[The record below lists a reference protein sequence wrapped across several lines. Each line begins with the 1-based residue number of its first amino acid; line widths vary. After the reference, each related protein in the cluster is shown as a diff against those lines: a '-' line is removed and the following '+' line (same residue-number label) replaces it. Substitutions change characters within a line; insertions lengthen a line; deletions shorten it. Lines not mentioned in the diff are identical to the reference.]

1 MGAESGMNSSVRD
14 DRVALSDG
22 AKALWGKTN
31 RIDDSEWLPLYVHM
45 VDSAAM
51 ASKIWDTW
59 VPQGTKAVIVGDLGN
74 DEVLARKLMIFMAG
88 IHDIGKATPVF
99 QAKSI
104 TFGPEAGSFAW
115 KAERA
120 GLPMIAG
127 LRGTNHPTHP
137 IAGEIILEGYLLRVR
152 GWERKAARQYACV
165 VGGHHGTPPDKSK
178 IDEEKNRKTNVGLDS
193 EAWVSTQDELID
205 FVANIAGIEEKEW
218 EDLSERRFSV
228 QSAVLMTGLVIMAD
242 WIASNS
248 DEDMFPL
255 VRTEPWADEDED
267 FFFSESG
274 EEDDIQSWSGLRIR
288 ADRAWSCVQL
298 PHAWVP
304 EGIPSSC
311 QDLFATRFTLPEGA
325 KVRPVQEEAV
335 RIARDTRQPGLMVI
349 EAPMGEGKTEAALA
363 AAEILAQRTGRGGV
377 CVALPTM
384 ATTDA
389 MFTRVRRWLEALPS
403 CDFDNEKTVW
413 LAHGKAQLNNDF
425 RGIIAASH
433 RRFSSVDQD
442 DVKQE
447 SSQNRKKKQIDVPP
461 ETVVSDWLWGRKK
474 GALANFLVCTVDQV
488 LMSALQMK
496 HVVLRQLAMANK
508 VVIID
513 ECHAYDAYMQEYL
526 KMALEWLG
534 GYRTPVIL
542 LSATLPE
549 CQRNAMVEAY
559 LKGWCDTEPRKASK
573 VSILEQL
580 RARNASNTHHINH
593 TANSE
598 MSCEKGTA
606 EKLRLISNAY
616 PLLTYTDGHE
626 TKHADVKPSGRSMK
640 VQCRLV
646 DDDDTA
652 LLDLMDALLV
662 DGGCIGV
669 ICDTVGRAQHAA
681 ELLGNHCG
689 RDCVRL
695 THSRFMDIDR
705 MSNERELRDLLGPDA
720 TIGNGKRPGKLVV
733 VGTQVLEQSLDIDF
747 DALVTDIA
755 PVDLIMQRLGRV
767 HRHRRGDGECDR
779 PVSLQTA
786 TCYIRGV
793 EAWNNEGPKF
803 SRGADSVYDAAAL
816 MESLAVL
823 DLTAAGAS
831 CAQQLPQDIARTV
844 RSAYGNDPHG
854 FLPHMWLPQYDDA
867 CEKRDLKRVQKQQ
880 KAGTYLLQSVGSM
893 NQRRSLVNWFLPQV
907 DEVNEDEGQRA
918 VRDTQDTVEVLLLRK
933 CDDGIHLLPWVGDEH
948 ADVEKGSI
956 VPTTVIPDDTAD
968 VPKPDKYL
976 FSMRDLR
983 AADSLLPAEAARW
996 LVFLQ
1001 AYDTAG
1007 IKTPVEGNTHVN
1019 KGKVYAPKGM
1029 LGTGWL
1035 GGIGGL
1041 YAEGRNLFE
1050 TLMLNW
1056 VLYDTKF
1063 DSERYRLFGNNQ
1075 DIPVWEREDPPST
1088 DLNDQNRFVG
1098 PVQAMTWQS
1107 RRVRLVPSEDNARII
1122 GIMSCYGDVV
1132 APYNTDVFEKMTA
1145 WRSSVTQQKKLGLP
1159 APPHMPVVHDAGKA
1173 LWRGLEP
1180 ILCASDE
1187 GDSRPGLIRWLEEIR
1202 TEILESEK
1210 HVLDLVTIHAQG
1222 MTYGTQSSVF
1232 ETGIDDTL
1240 SLNSVMFRHDY
1251 SGIASVLDVVKCTDG
1266 AVLALSQFVRNL
1278 RAASGDKGKSTE
1290 TAEQVREW
1298 AYADLDGLFR
1308 DELAAFDETQDPI
1321 EYANAWKDEIHR
1333 RLLQMGW
1340 EYLDQ
1345 SSVPVFGEHESGV
1358 VGVMGASRAQ
1368 LLFQSK
1374 LNKELGF
1381 LEEKDASRPNK
1392 GGM

>member
-311 QDLFATRFTLPEGA
+311 QDLFATRFTFPEGA

-705 MSNERELRDLLGPDA
+705 MSNERELRDLLGKRTKGVVTLIADSI
-720 TIGNGKRPGKLVV
+720 TSKRPDLAESAEGLAQKVMAAAGFKVKASDRAGADKGSLATDYLIFIANNEIDKLADLAIAAFDEGEDVSKMKKEVSAIFHGPQAVDIALFGRMLADAPDLNTDASAQVAHAFSIDQITPEYDYFTAVDDCASEDNAGAAMIDTVGFNSSTLYRYATVNIDVLRDQLQDDSATVEGVVAFVEAFVKSMPSGKQNTFANHTLPEDVV
-733 VGTQVLEQSLDIDF
+733 VTLRESQPISAADAFEDPVRRKDGISVSRQGVERLGERLNDIRVNYGEEPVKAWYVATGGAVSSLNEWCEQVSLPDLEQSL
-747 DALVTDIA
+747 
-755 PVDLIMQRLGRV
+755 
-767 HRHRRGDGECDR
+767 
-779 PVSLQTA
+779 
-786 TCYIRGV
+786 
-793 EAWNNEGPKF
+793 K
-803 SRGADSVYDAAAL
+803 
-816 MESLAVL
+816 
-823 DLTAAGAS
+823 
-831 CAQQLPQDIARTV
+831 
-844 RSAYGNDPHG
+844 
-854 FLPHMWLPQYDDA
+854 
-867 CEKRDLKRVQKQQ
+867 
-880 KAGTYLLQSVGSM
+880 
-893 NQRRSLVNWFLPQV
+893 
-907 DEVNEDEGQRA
+907 
-918 VRDTQDTVEVLLLRK
+918 
-933 CDDGIHLLPWVGDEH
+933 
-948 ADVEKGSI
+948 
-956 VPTTVIPDDTAD
+956 
-968 VPKPDKYL
+968 
-976 FSMRDLR
+976 
-983 AADSLLPAEAARW
+983 
-996 LVFLQ
+996 
-1001 AYDTAG
+1001 
-1007 IKTPVEGNTHVN
+1007 
-1019 KGKVYAPKGM
+1019 
-1029 LGTGWL
+1029 
-1035 GGIGGL
+1035 
-1041 YAEGRNLFE
+1041 E
-1050 TLMLNW
+1050 TL
-1056 VLYDTKF
+1056 
-1063 DSERYRLFGNNQ
+1063 
-1075 DIPVWEREDPPST
+1075 
-1088 DLNDQNRFVG
+1088 
-1098 PVQAMTWQS
+1098 
-1107 RRVRLVPSEDNARII
+1107 NA
-1122 GIMSCYGDVV
+1122 
-1132 APYNTDVFEKMTA
+1132 A
-1145 WRSSVTQQKKLGLP
+1145 
-1159 APPHMPVVHDAGKA
+1159 
-1173 LWRGLEP
+1173 
-1180 ILCASDE
+1180 
-1187 GDSRPGLIRWLEEIR
+1187 
-1202 TEILESEK
+1202 
-1210 HVLDLVTIHAQG
+1210 
-1222 MTYGTQSSVF
+1222 
-1232 ETGIDDTL
+1232 
-1240 SLNSVMFRHDY
+1240 Y
-1251 SGIASVLDVVKCTDG
+1251 SA
-1266 AVLALSQFVRNL
+1266 
-1278 RAASGDKGKSTE
+1278 
-1290 TAEQVREW
+1290 
-1298 AYADLDGLFR
+1298 
-1308 DELAAFDETQDPI
+1308 
-1321 EYANAWKDEIHR
+1321 
-1333 RLLQMGW
+1333 
-1340 EYLDQ
+1340 
-1345 SSVPVFGEHESGV
+1345 
-1358 VGVMGASRAQ
+1358 
-1368 LLFQSK
+1368 
-1374 LNKELGF
+1374 
-1381 LEEKDASRPNK
+1381 
-1392 GGM
+1392 

>member
-786 TCYIRGV
+786 TCYI
-793 EAWNNEGPKF
+793 
-803 SRGADSVYDAAAL
+803 
-816 MESLAVL
+816 
-823 DLTAAGAS
+823 
-831 CAQQLPQDIARTV
+831 
-844 RSAYGNDPHG
+844 
-854 FLPHMWLPQYDDA
+854 
-867 CEKRDLKRVQKQQ
+867 
-880 KAGTYLLQSVGSM
+880 
-893 NQRRSLVNWFLPQV
+893 
-907 DEVNEDEGQRA
+907 
-918 VRDTQDTVEVLLLRK
+918 
-933 CDDGIHLLPWVGDEH
+933 
-948 ADVEKGSI
+948 
-956 VPTTVIPDDTAD
+956 
-968 VPKPDKYL
+968 
-976 FSMRDLR
+976 
-983 AADSLLPAEAARW
+983 
-996 LVFLQ
+996 
-1001 AYDTAG
+1001 
-1007 IKTPVEGNTHVN
+1007 
-1019 KGKVYAPKGM
+1019 
-1029 LGTGWL
+1029 
-1035 GGIGGL
+1035 
-1041 YAEGRNLFE
+1041 
-1050 TLMLNW
+1050 
-1056 VLYDTKF
+1056 
-1063 DSERYRLFGNNQ
+1063 Q

-1381 LEEKDASRPNK
+1381 LEEKDVSRPNK

>member
-893 NQRRSLVNWFLPQV
+893 N
-907 DEVNEDEGQRA
+907 
-918 VRDTQDTVEVLLLRK
+918 
-933 CDDGIHLLPWVGDEH
+933 
-948 ADVEKGSI
+948 
-956 VPTTVIPDDTAD
+956 
-968 VPKPDKYL
+968 
-976 FSMRDLR
+976 
-983 AADSLLPAEAARW
+983 
-996 LVFLQ
+996 
-1001 AYDTAG
+1001 
-1007 IKTPVEGNTHVN
+1007 
-1019 KGKVYAPKGM
+1019 
-1029 LGTGWL
+1029 
-1035 GGIGGL
+1035 
-1041 YAEGRNLFE
+1041 
-1050 TLMLNW
+1050 
-1056 VLYDTKF
+1056 
-1063 DSERYRLFGNNQ
+1063 
-1075 DIPVWEREDPPST
+1075 
-1088 DLNDQNRFVG
+1088 
-1098 PVQAMTWQS
+1098 
-1107 RRVRLVPSEDNARII
+1107 
-1122 GIMSCYGDVV
+1122 V

>member
-823 DLTAAGAS
+823 AIAAFDEGEDVSKMKKEVSAIFHG
-831 CAQQLPQDIARTV
+831 PQAVDIA
-844 RSAYGNDPHG
+844 
-854 FLPHMWLPQYDDA
+854 
-867 CEKRDLKRVQKQQ
+867 
-880 KAGTYLLQSVGSM
+880 
-893 NQRRSLVNWFLPQV
+893 
-907 DEVNEDEGQRA
+907 
-918 VRDTQDTVEVLLLRK
+918 
-933 CDDGIHLLPWVGDEH
+933 
-948 ADVEKGSI
+948 
-956 VPTTVIPDDTAD
+956 
-968 VPKPDKYL
+968 
-976 FSMRDLR
+976 
-983 AADSLLPAEAARW
+983 
-996 LVFLQ
+996 
-1001 AYDTAG
+1001 
-1007 IKTPVEGNTHVN
+1007 
-1019 KGKVYAPKGM
+1019 
-1029 LGTGWL
+1029 
-1035 GGIGGL
+1035 
-1041 YAEGRNLFE
+1041 
-1050 TLMLNW
+1050 
-1056 VLYDTKF
+1056 
-1063 DSERYRLFGNNQ
+1063 LFGRMLA
-1075 DIPVWEREDPPST
+1075 DAP
-1088 DLNDQNRFVG
+1088 DLNTDASAQVAHAFSIDQITPEYDYFTAVDDC
-1098 PVQAMTWQS
+1098 A
-1107 RRVRLVPSEDNARII
+1107 SEDNAGAAMIDTVGFNSSTLYRYATVNIDVLRDQLQDDSATVE
-1122 GIMSCYGDVV
+1122 GVVAFVEAFVKSMPSGKQNTFANHTLPEDVV
-1132 APYNTDVFEKMTA
+1132 VTLRESQPISAADAFEDPVRRKDGISVSRQGVERLGERLNDIRVNYGEEPVKA
-1145 WRSSVTQQKKLGLP
+1145 WYV
-1159 APPHMPVVHDAGKA
+1159 A
-1173 LWRGLEP
+1173 
-1180 ILCASDE
+1180 
-1187 GDSRPGLIRWLEEIR
+1187 
-1202 TEILESEK
+1202 
-1210 HVLDLVTIHAQG
+1210 
-1222 MTYGTQSSVF
+1222 
-1232 ETGIDDTL
+1232 TGGAVS
-1240 SLNSVMFRHDY
+1240 SLNEW
-1251 SGIASVLDVVKCTDG
+1251 C
-1266 AVLALSQFVRNL
+1266 
-1278 RAASGDKGKSTE
+1278 
-1290 TAEQVREW
+1290 EQVSLPDLEQSLKETLNA
-1298 AYADLDGLFR
+1298 AYSA
-1308 DELAAFDETQDPI
+1308 
-1321 EYANAWKDEIHR
+1321 
-1333 RLLQMGW
+1333 
-1340 EYLDQ
+1340 
-1345 SSVPVFGEHESGV
+1345 
-1358 VGVMGASRAQ
+1358 
-1368 LLFQSK
+1368 
-1374 LNKELGF
+1374 
-1381 LEEKDASRPNK
+1381 
-1392 GGM
+1392 

>member
-573 VSILEQL
+573 VSIYSSGQFNEDALDYYFDEWADRFFLLGERPFFQVPGL
-580 RARNASNTHHINH
+580 QYVGSKPYSPV
-593 TANSE
+593 SE
-598 MSCEKGTA
+598 M
-606 EKLRLISNAY
+606 I
-616 PLLTYTDGHE
+616 
-626 TKHADVKPSGRSMK
+626 
-640 VQCRLV
+640 
-646 DDDDTA
+646 
-652 LLDLMDALLV
+652 
-662 DGGCIGV
+662 
-669 ICDTVGRAQHAA
+669 
-681 ELLGNHCG
+681 
-689 RDCVRL
+689 
-695 THSRFMDIDR
+695 
-705 MSNERELRDLLGPDA
+705 
-720 TIGNGKRPGKLVV
+720 
-733 VGTQVLEQSLDIDF
+733 
-747 DALVTDIA
+747 
-755 PVDLIMQRLGRV
+755 
-767 HRHRRGDGECDR
+767 
-779 PVSLQTA
+779 
-786 TCYIRGV
+786 
-793 EAWNNEGPKF
+793 
-803 SRGADSVYDAAAL
+803 
-816 MESLAVL
+816 
-823 DLTAAGAS
+823 
-831 CAQQLPQDIARTV
+831 
-844 RSAYGNDPHG
+844 
-854 FLPHMWLPQYDDA
+854 
-867 CEKRDLKRVQKQQ
+867 
-880 KAGTYLLQSVGSM
+880 
-893 NQRRSLVNWFLPQV
+893 
-907 DEVNEDEGQRA
+907 
-918 VRDTQDTVEVLLLRK
+918 
-933 CDDGIHLLPWVGDEH
+933 
-948 ADVEKGSI
+948 
-956 VPTTVIPDDTAD
+956 AD

-1381 LEEKDASRPNK
+1381 LEEKDVSRPNK

>member
-705 MSNERELRDLLGPDA
+705 MSNERELRDLLDIHCIQQVPPSNINRDDTGSPKTAYVGGALRSRVSSQAWKRAMRGVFGDMLDSSKL
-720 TIGNGKRPGKLVV
+720 GKRTKGVVTLIADSITSKRPDLAESAEGLAQKVMAAAGFKVKASDRAGADKGSLATDYLIFIANNEIDKLADLAIAAFDEGEDVSKMKKEVSAIFHGPQAVDIALFGRMLADAPDLNTDASAQVAHAFSIDQITPEYDYFTAVDDCASEDNAGAAMIDTVGFNSSTLYRYATVNIDVLRDQLQDDSATVEGVVAFVEAFVKSMPSGKQNTFANHTLPEDVV
-733 VGTQVLEQSLDIDF
+733 VTLRESQPISAADAFEDPVRRKDGISVSRQGVERLGERLNDIRVNYGEEPVKAWYVATGGAVSSLNEWCEQVSLPDLEQSL
-747 DALVTDIA
+747 
-755 PVDLIMQRLGRV
+755 
-767 HRHRRGDGECDR
+767 
-779 PVSLQTA
+779 
-786 TCYIRGV
+786 
-793 EAWNNEGPKF
+793 K
-803 SRGADSVYDAAAL
+803 
-816 MESLAVL
+816 
-823 DLTAAGAS
+823 
-831 CAQQLPQDIARTV
+831 
-844 RSAYGNDPHG
+844 
-854 FLPHMWLPQYDDA
+854 
-867 CEKRDLKRVQKQQ
+867 
-880 KAGTYLLQSVGSM
+880 
-893 NQRRSLVNWFLPQV
+893 
-907 DEVNEDEGQRA
+907 
-918 VRDTQDTVEVLLLRK
+918 
-933 CDDGIHLLPWVGDEH
+933 
-948 ADVEKGSI
+948 
-956 VPTTVIPDDTAD
+956 
-968 VPKPDKYL
+968 
-976 FSMRDLR
+976 
-983 AADSLLPAEAARW
+983 
-996 LVFLQ
+996 
-1001 AYDTAG
+1001 
-1007 IKTPVEGNTHVN
+1007 
-1019 KGKVYAPKGM
+1019 
-1029 LGTGWL
+1029 
-1035 GGIGGL
+1035 
-1041 YAEGRNLFE
+1041 E
-1050 TLMLNW
+1050 TL
-1056 VLYDTKF
+1056 
-1063 DSERYRLFGNNQ
+1063 
-1075 DIPVWEREDPPST
+1075 
-1088 DLNDQNRFVG
+1088 
-1098 PVQAMTWQS
+1098 
-1107 RRVRLVPSEDNARII
+1107 NA
-1122 GIMSCYGDVV
+1122 
-1132 APYNTDVFEKMTA
+1132 A
-1145 WRSSVTQQKKLGLP
+1145 
-1159 APPHMPVVHDAGKA
+1159 
-1173 LWRGLEP
+1173 
-1180 ILCASDE
+1180 
-1187 GDSRPGLIRWLEEIR
+1187 
-1202 TEILESEK
+1202 
-1210 HVLDLVTIHAQG
+1210 
-1222 MTYGTQSSVF
+1222 
-1232 ETGIDDTL
+1232 
-1240 SLNSVMFRHDY
+1240 Y
-1251 SGIASVLDVVKCTDG
+1251 SA
-1266 AVLALSQFVRNL
+1266 
-1278 RAASGDKGKSTE
+1278 
-1290 TAEQVREW
+1290 
-1298 AYADLDGLFR
+1298 
-1308 DELAAFDETQDPI
+1308 
-1321 EYANAWKDEIHR
+1321 
-1333 RLLQMGW
+1333 
-1340 EYLDQ
+1340 
-1345 SSVPVFGEHESGV
+1345 
-1358 VGVMGASRAQ
+1358 
-1368 LLFQSK
+1368 
-1374 LNKELGF
+1374 
-1381 LEEKDASRPNK
+1381 
-1392 GGM
+1392 

>member
-720 TIGNGKRPGKLVV
+720 TMMCCAISCRTIPLRWKAWLLLSRLSSNPCRPASR
-733 VGTQVLEQSLDIDF
+733 T
-747 DALVTDIA
+747 
-755 PVDLIMQRLGRV
+755 R
-767 HRHRRGDGECDR
+767 
-779 PVSLQTA
+779 LQTIP
-786 TCYIRGV
+786 C
-793 EAWNNEGPKF
+793 
-803 SRGADSVYDAAAL
+803 
-816 MESLAVL
+816 
-823 DLTAAGAS
+823 
-831 CAQQLPQDIARTV
+831 
-844 RSAYGNDPHG
+844 
-854 FLPHMWLPQYDDA
+854 
-867 CEKRDLKRVQKQQ
+867 
-880 KAGTYLLQSVGSM
+880 
-893 NQRRSLVNWFLPQV
+893 
-907 DEVNEDEGQRA
+907 
-918 VRDTQDTVEVLLLRK
+918 LR
-933 CDDGIHLLPWVGDEH
+933 
-948 ADVEKGSI
+948 
-956 VPTTVIPDDTAD
+956 
-968 VPKPDKYL
+968 
-976 FSMRDLR
+976 
-983 AADSLLPAEAARW
+983 
-996 LVFLQ
+996 
-1001 AYDTAG
+1001 
-1007 IKTPVEGNTHVN
+1007 
-1019 KGKVYAPKGM
+1019 
-1029 LGTGWL
+1029 
-1035 GGIGGL
+1035 
-1041 YAEGRNLFE
+1041 
-1050 TLMLNW
+1050 
-1056 VLYDTKF
+1056 
-1063 DSERYRLFGNNQ
+1063 
-1075 DIPVWEREDPPST
+1075 
-1088 DLNDQNRFVG
+1088 
-1098 PVQAMTWQS
+1098 
-1107 RRVRLVPSEDNARII
+1107 
-1122 GIMSCYGDVV
+1122 MS
-1132 APYNTDVFEKMTA
+1132 
-1145 WRSSVTQQKKLGLP
+1145 W
-1159 APPHMPVVHDAGKA
+1159 
-1173 LWRGLEP
+1173 
-1180 ILCASDE
+1180 
-1187 GDSRPGLIRWLEEIR
+1187 
-1202 TEILESEK
+1202 
-1210 HVLDLVTIHAQG
+1210 
-1222 MTYGTQSSVF
+1222 
-1232 ETGIDDTL
+1232 
-1240 SLNSVMFRHDY
+1240 
-1251 SGIASVLDVVKCTDG
+1251 
-1266 AVLALSQFVRNL
+1266 
-1278 RAASGDKGKSTE
+1278 
-1290 TAEQVREW
+1290 
-1298 AYADLDGLFR
+1298 
-1308 DELAAFDETQDPI
+1308 
-1321 EYANAWKDEIHR
+1321 
-1333 RLLQMGW
+1333 
-1340 EYLDQ
+1340 
-1345 SSVPVFGEHESGV
+1345 
-1358 VGVMGASRAQ
+1358 
-1368 LLFQSK
+1368 
-1374 LNKELGF
+1374 
-1381 LEEKDASRPNK
+1381 
-1392 GGM
+1392 

>member
-793 EAWNNEGPKF
+793 EAWNN
-803 SRGADSVYDAAAL
+803 
-816 MESLAVL
+816 
-823 DLTAAGAS
+823 
-831 CAQQLPQDIARTV
+831 
-844 RSAYGNDPHG
+844 
-854 FLPHMWLPQYDDA
+854 
-867 CEKRDLKRVQKQQ
+867 
-880 KAGTYLLQSVGSM
+880 
-893 NQRRSLVNWFLPQV
+893 
-907 DEVNEDEGQRA
+907 
-918 VRDTQDTVEVLLLRK
+918 
-933 CDDGIHLLPWVGDEH
+933 
-948 ADVEKGSI
+948 
-956 VPTTVIPDDTAD
+956 
-968 VPKPDKYL
+968 
-976 FSMRDLR
+976 
-983 AADSLLPAEAARW
+983 
-996 LVFLQ
+996 
-1001 AYDTAG
+1001 
-1007 IKTPVEGNTHVN
+1007 
-1019 KGKVYAPKGM
+1019 
-1029 LGTGWL
+1029 
-1035 GGIGGL
+1035 
-1041 YAEGRNLFE
+1041 
-1050 TLMLNW
+1050 
-1056 VLYDTKF
+1056 
-1063 DSERYRLFGNNQ
+1063 
-1075 DIPVWEREDPPST
+1075 
-1088 DLNDQNRFVG
+1088 
-1098 PVQAMTWQS
+1098 
-1107 RRVRLVPSEDNARII
+1107 
-1122 GIMSCYGDVV
+1122 
-1132 APYNTDVFEKMTA
+1132 DVFEKMTA

-1381 LEEKDASRPNK
+1381 LEEKDVSRPNK

>member
-867 CEKRDLKRVQKQQ
+867 CEKRDLGKRTKGVVTLIADSITSKRPDLAESAEGLAQKVMAAAGFKV
-880 KAGTYLLQSVGSM
+880 KASDRAGADKGSLATDYLIFIA
-893 NQRRSLVNWFLPQV
+893 N
-907 DEVNEDEGQRA
+907 NEIDKLADLAIAAFDEGEDVSKMKKEVSAIFHGPQA
-918 VRDTQDTVEVLLLRK
+918 VD
-933 CDDGIHLLPWVGDEH
+933 I
-948 ADVEKGSI
+948 A
-956 VPTTVIPDDTAD
+956 
-968 VPKPDKYL
+968 
-976 FSMRDLR
+976 
-983 AADSLLPAEAARW
+983 
-996 LVFLQ
+996 
-1001 AYDTAG
+1001 
-1007 IKTPVEGNTHVN
+1007 
-1019 KGKVYAPKGM
+1019 
-1029 LGTGWL
+1029 
-1035 GGIGGL
+1035 
-1041 YAEGRNLFE
+1041 
-1050 TLMLNW
+1050 
-1056 VLYDTKF
+1056 
-1063 DSERYRLFGNNQ
+1063 LFGRMLA
-1075 DIPVWEREDPPST
+1075 DAP
-1088 DLNDQNRFVG
+1088 DLNTDASAQVAHAFSIDQITPEYDYFTAVDDC
-1098 PVQAMTWQS
+1098 A
-1107 RRVRLVPSEDNARII
+1107 SEDNAGAAMIDTVGFNSSTLYRYATVNIDVLRDQLQDDSATVE
-1122 GIMSCYGDVV
+1122 GVVAFVEAFVKSMPSGKQNTFANHTLPEDVV
-1132 APYNTDVFEKMTA
+1132 VTLRESQPISAADAFEDPVRRKDGISVSRQGVERLGERLNDIRVNYGEEPVKA
-1145 WRSSVTQQKKLGLP
+1145 WYV
-1159 APPHMPVVHDAGKA
+1159 A
-1173 LWRGLEP
+1173 
-1180 ILCASDE
+1180 
-1187 GDSRPGLIRWLEEIR
+1187 
-1202 TEILESEK
+1202 
-1210 HVLDLVTIHAQG
+1210 
-1222 MTYGTQSSVF
+1222 
-1232 ETGIDDTL
+1232 TGGAVS
-1240 SLNSVMFRHDY
+1240 SLNEW
-1251 SGIASVLDVVKCTDG
+1251 C
-1266 AVLALSQFVRNL
+1266 
-1278 RAASGDKGKSTE
+1278 
-1290 TAEQVREW
+1290 EQVSLPDLEQSLKETLNA
-1298 AYADLDGLFR
+1298 AYSA
-1308 DELAAFDETQDPI
+1308 
-1321 EYANAWKDEIHR
+1321 
-1333 RLLQMGW
+1333 
-1340 EYLDQ
+1340 
-1345 SSVPVFGEHESGV
+1345 
-1358 VGVMGASRAQ
+1358 
-1368 LLFQSK
+1368 
-1374 LNKELGF
+1374 
-1381 LEEKDASRPNK
+1381 
-1392 GGM
+1392 

>member
-793 EAWNNEGPKF
+793 EAWNNSKLGKRTKGVVTLIADSITSKRPDLAESAEGLAQKVMAAAGF
-803 SRGADSVYDAAAL
+803 KVKASDRAGADKG
-816 MESLAVL
+816 SLATDYL
-823 DLTAAGAS
+823 IFIANNEIDKLADLAIAAFDEGEDVSKMKKEVSAIFHG
-831 CAQQLPQDIARTV
+831 PQAVDIA
-844 RSAYGNDPHG
+844 
-854 FLPHMWLPQYDDA
+854 
-867 CEKRDLKRVQKQQ
+867 
-880 KAGTYLLQSVGSM
+880 
-893 NQRRSLVNWFLPQV
+893 
-907 DEVNEDEGQRA
+907 
-918 VRDTQDTVEVLLLRK
+918 
-933 CDDGIHLLPWVGDEH
+933 
-948 ADVEKGSI
+948 
-956 VPTTVIPDDTAD
+956 
-968 VPKPDKYL
+968 
-976 FSMRDLR
+976 
-983 AADSLLPAEAARW
+983 
-996 LVFLQ
+996 
-1001 AYDTAG
+1001 
-1007 IKTPVEGNTHVN
+1007 
-1019 KGKVYAPKGM
+1019 
-1029 LGTGWL
+1029 
-1035 GGIGGL
+1035 
-1041 YAEGRNLFE
+1041 
-1050 TLMLNW
+1050 
-1056 VLYDTKF
+1056 
-1063 DSERYRLFGNNQ
+1063 LFGRMLA
-1075 DIPVWEREDPPST
+1075 DAP
-1088 DLNDQNRFVG
+1088 DLNTDASAQVAHAFSIDQITPEYDYFTAVDDC
-1098 PVQAMTWQS
+1098 A
-1107 RRVRLVPSEDNARII
+1107 SEDNAGAAMIDTVGFNSSTLYRYATVNIDVLRDQLQDDSATVE
-1122 GIMSCYGDVV
+1122 GVVAFVEAFVKSMPSGKQNTFANHTLPEDVV
-1132 APYNTDVFEKMTA
+1132 VTLRESQPISAADAFEDPVRRKDGISVSRQGVERLGERLNDIRVNYGEEPVKA
-1145 WRSSVTQQKKLGLP
+1145 WYV
-1159 APPHMPVVHDAGKA
+1159 A
-1173 LWRGLEP
+1173 
-1180 ILCASDE
+1180 
-1187 GDSRPGLIRWLEEIR
+1187 
-1202 TEILESEK
+1202 
-1210 HVLDLVTIHAQG
+1210 
-1222 MTYGTQSSVF
+1222 
-1232 ETGIDDTL
+1232 TGGAVS
-1240 SLNSVMFRHDY
+1240 SLNEW
-1251 SGIASVLDVVKCTDG
+1251 C
-1266 AVLALSQFVRNL
+1266 
-1278 RAASGDKGKSTE
+1278 
-1290 TAEQVREW
+1290 EQVSLPDLEQSLKETLNA
-1298 AYADLDGLFR
+1298 AYSA
-1308 DELAAFDETQDPI
+1308 
-1321 EYANAWKDEIHR
+1321 
-1333 RLLQMGW
+1333 
-1340 EYLDQ
+1340 
-1345 SSVPVFGEHESGV
+1345 
-1358 VGVMGASRAQ
+1358 
-1368 LLFQSK
+1368 
-1374 LNKELGF
+1374 
-1381 LEEKDASRPNK
+1381 
-1392 GGM
+1392 

>member
-695 THSRFMDIDR
+695 THSRFMDIHCIQQVPPSNINRDDTGSPKTAYVGGALRSRVSSQAWKRAMRGVFGDMLDSSKLGKRTKGVVTLIADSITSKRPDLAESAEGLAQKVMAAAGFKVKASDR
-705 MSNERELRDLLGPDA
+705 AGADKGSLATDYLIFIANNEIDKLADLAIAAFDEGEDVSKMKKEVSAIFHGPQAVDIALFGRMLADAPDLNTDASAQVAHAFSIDQITPEYDYFTAVDDCASEDNAGAAMIDTVGFNSSTLYRYATVNIDVLRDQLQDDSA
-720 TIGNGKRPGKLVV
+720 TVEGVVAFVEAFVKSMPSGKQNTFANHTLPEDVV
-733 VGTQVLEQSLDIDF
+733 VTLRESQPISAADAFEDPVRRKDGISVSRQGVERLGERLNDIRVNYGEEPVKAWYVATGGAVSSLNEWCEQVSLPDLEQSL
-747 DALVTDIA
+747 
-755 PVDLIMQRLGRV
+755 
-767 HRHRRGDGECDR
+767 
-779 PVSLQTA
+779 
-786 TCYIRGV
+786 
-793 EAWNNEGPKF
+793 K
-803 SRGADSVYDAAAL
+803 
-816 MESLAVL
+816 
-823 DLTAAGAS
+823 
-831 CAQQLPQDIARTV
+831 
-844 RSAYGNDPHG
+844 
-854 FLPHMWLPQYDDA
+854 
-867 CEKRDLKRVQKQQ
+867 
-880 KAGTYLLQSVGSM
+880 
-893 NQRRSLVNWFLPQV
+893 
-907 DEVNEDEGQRA
+907 
-918 VRDTQDTVEVLLLRK
+918 
-933 CDDGIHLLPWVGDEH
+933 
-948 ADVEKGSI
+948 
-956 VPTTVIPDDTAD
+956 
-968 VPKPDKYL
+968 
-976 FSMRDLR
+976 
-983 AADSLLPAEAARW
+983 
-996 LVFLQ
+996 
-1001 AYDTAG
+1001 
-1007 IKTPVEGNTHVN
+1007 
-1019 KGKVYAPKGM
+1019 
-1029 LGTGWL
+1029 
-1035 GGIGGL
+1035 
-1041 YAEGRNLFE
+1041 E
-1050 TLMLNW
+1050 TL
-1056 VLYDTKF
+1056 
-1063 DSERYRLFGNNQ
+1063 
-1075 DIPVWEREDPPST
+1075 
-1088 DLNDQNRFVG
+1088 
-1098 PVQAMTWQS
+1098 
-1107 RRVRLVPSEDNARII
+1107 NA
-1122 GIMSCYGDVV
+1122 
-1132 APYNTDVFEKMTA
+1132 A
-1145 WRSSVTQQKKLGLP
+1145 
-1159 APPHMPVVHDAGKA
+1159 
-1173 LWRGLEP
+1173 
-1180 ILCASDE
+1180 
-1187 GDSRPGLIRWLEEIR
+1187 
-1202 TEILESEK
+1202 
-1210 HVLDLVTIHAQG
+1210 
-1222 MTYGTQSSVF
+1222 
-1232 ETGIDDTL
+1232 
-1240 SLNSVMFRHDY
+1240 Y
-1251 SGIASVLDVVKCTDG
+1251 SA
-1266 AVLALSQFVRNL
+1266 
-1278 RAASGDKGKSTE
+1278 
-1290 TAEQVREW
+1290 
-1298 AYADLDGLFR
+1298 
-1308 DELAAFDETQDPI
+1308 
-1321 EYANAWKDEIHR
+1321 
-1333 RLLQMGW
+1333 
-1340 EYLDQ
+1340 
-1345 SSVPVFGEHESGV
+1345 
-1358 VGVMGASRAQ
+1358 
-1368 LLFQSK
+1368 
-1374 LNKELGF
+1374 
-1381 LEEKDASRPNK
+1381 
-1392 GGM
+1392 

>member
-893 NQRRSLVNWFLPQV
+893 NQRRSLVNHLEGTTMFISRIPLNKVRYGARQLIGSPYKLHAAVEAAFPPDAVRRTDDGRILWRLDSLGQDGGVWLYVVSPQKPDFTHIVEQAGWPMHAEWETKNYDALLDRVTKGQQWHFKLRANPARKAGV
-907 DEVNEDEGQRA
+907 DKGRRHRSDGIVGKVQGHVTASQQLQWLVDRSVVHGFRILEDEYGQPNVVVKERHKEQFKRGGATVTLVTA
-918 VRDTQDTVEVLLLRK
+918 V
-933 CDDGIHLLPWVGDEH
+933 
-948 ADVEKGSI
+948 
-956 VPTTVIPDDTAD
+956 
-968 VPKPDKYL
+968 
-976 FSMRDLR
+976 F
-983 AADSLLPAEAARW
+983 
-996 LVFLQ
+996 
-1001 AYDTAG
+1001 
-1007 IKTPVEGNTHVN
+1007 
-1019 KGKVYAPKGM
+1019 
-1029 LGTGWL
+1029 
-1035 GGIGGL
+1035 
-1041 YAEGRNLFE
+1041 EGRLE
-1050 TLMLNW
+1050 
-1056 VLYDTKF
+1056 VIDTK
-1063 DSERYRLFGNNQ
+1063 
-1075 DIPVWEREDPPST
+1075 
-1088 DLNDQNRFVG
+1088 
-1098 PVQAMTWQS
+1098 
-1107 RRVRLVPSEDNARII
+1107 
-1122 GIMSCYGDVV
+1122 
-1132 APYNTDVFEKMTA
+1132 
-1145 WRSSVTQQKKLGLP
+1145 
-1159 APPHMPVVHDAGKA
+1159 
-1173 LWRGLEP
+1173 
-1180 ILCASDE
+1180 
-1187 GDSRPGLIRWLEEIR
+1187 
-1202 TEILESEK
+1202 
-1210 HVLDLVTIHAQG
+1210 
-1222 MTYGTQSSVF
+1222 
-1232 ETGIDDTL
+1232 
-1240 SLNSVMFRHDY
+1240 
-1251 SGIASVLDVVKCTDG
+1251 
-1266 AVLALSQFVRNL
+1266 
-1278 RAASGDKGKSTE
+1278 
-1290 TAEQVREW
+1290 
-1298 AYADLDGLFR
+1298 LFR
-1308 DELAAFDETQDPI
+1308 DALCEGIGRAKGFGCGLLTIAPETRS
-1321 EYANAWKDEIHR
+1321 NAE
-1333 RLLQMGW
+1333 
-1340 EYLDQ
+1340 
-1345 SSVPVFGEHESGV
+1345 
-1358 VGVMGASRAQ
+1358 
-1368 LLFQSK
+1368 
-1374 LNKELGF
+1374 
-1381 LEEKDASRPNK
+1381 
-1392 GGM
+1392 

>member
-867 CEKRDLKRVQKQQ
+867 CEKRDMLDSSKLGKRTKGVVTLIADSITSKRPDLAESAEGLAQKVMAAAGFKV
-880 KAGTYLLQSVGSM
+880 KASDRAGADKGSLATDYLIFIA
-893 NQRRSLVNWFLPQV
+893 N
-907 DEVNEDEGQRA
+907 NEIDKLADLAIAAFDEGEDVSKMKKEVSAIFHGPQA
-918 VRDTQDTVEVLLLRK
+918 VD
-933 CDDGIHLLPWVGDEH
+933 I
-948 ADVEKGSI
+948 A
-956 VPTTVIPDDTAD
+956 
-968 VPKPDKYL
+968 
-976 FSMRDLR
+976 
-983 AADSLLPAEAARW
+983 
-996 LVFLQ
+996 
-1001 AYDTAG
+1001 
-1007 IKTPVEGNTHVN
+1007 
-1019 KGKVYAPKGM
+1019 
-1029 LGTGWL
+1029 
-1035 GGIGGL
+1035 
-1041 YAEGRNLFE
+1041 
-1050 TLMLNW
+1050 
-1056 VLYDTKF
+1056 
-1063 DSERYRLFGNNQ
+1063 LFGRMLA
-1075 DIPVWEREDPPST
+1075 DAP
-1088 DLNDQNRFVG
+1088 DLNTDASAQVAHAFSIDQITPEYDYFTAVDDC
-1098 PVQAMTWQS
+1098 A
-1107 RRVRLVPSEDNARII
+1107 SEDNAGAAMIDTVGFNSSTLYRYATVNIDVLRDQLQDDSATVE
-1122 GIMSCYGDVV
+1122 GVVAFVEAFVKSMPSGKQNTFANHTLPEDVV
-1132 APYNTDVFEKMTA
+1132 VTLRESQPISAADAFEDPVRRKDGISVSRQGVERLGERLNDIRVNYGEEPVKA
-1145 WRSSVTQQKKLGLP
+1145 WYV
-1159 APPHMPVVHDAGKA
+1159 A
-1173 LWRGLEP
+1173 
-1180 ILCASDE
+1180 
-1187 GDSRPGLIRWLEEIR
+1187 
-1202 TEILESEK
+1202 
-1210 HVLDLVTIHAQG
+1210 
-1222 MTYGTQSSVF
+1222 
-1232 ETGIDDTL
+1232 TGGAVS
-1240 SLNSVMFRHDY
+1240 SLNEW
-1251 SGIASVLDVVKCTDG
+1251 C
-1266 AVLALSQFVRNL
+1266 
-1278 RAASGDKGKSTE
+1278 
-1290 TAEQVREW
+1290 EQVSLPDLEQSLKETLNA
-1298 AYADLDGLFR
+1298 AYSA
-1308 DELAAFDETQDPI
+1308 
-1321 EYANAWKDEIHR
+1321 
-1333 RLLQMGW
+1333 
-1340 EYLDQ
+1340 
-1345 SSVPVFGEHESGV
+1345 
-1358 VGVMGASRAQ
+1358 
-1368 LLFQSK
+1368 
-1374 LNKELGF
+1374 
-1381 LEEKDASRPNK
+1381 
-1392 GGM
+1392 

>member
-733 VGTQVLEQSLDIDF
+733 VGTQVLEQSLDIDLGKRTKGVVTLIADSITSKRPDLAESAEGLAQKVMAAAGFKVKASDRAGADKGSLATDYLIFIANNEIDKLADLAIAAF
-747 DALVTDIA
+747 DEGEDVSKMKKEVSAIFHGPQAVDIA
-755 PVDLIMQRLGRV
+755 
-767 HRHRRGDGECDR
+767 
-779 PVSLQTA
+779 
-786 TCYIRGV
+786 
-793 EAWNNEGPKF
+793 
-803 SRGADSVYDAAAL
+803 
-816 MESLAVL
+816 
-823 DLTAAGAS
+823 
-831 CAQQLPQDIARTV
+831 
-844 RSAYGNDPHG
+844 
-854 FLPHMWLPQYDDA
+854 
-867 CEKRDLKRVQKQQ
+867 
-880 KAGTYLLQSVGSM
+880 
-893 NQRRSLVNWFLPQV
+893 
-907 DEVNEDEGQRA
+907 
-918 VRDTQDTVEVLLLRK
+918 
-933 CDDGIHLLPWVGDEH
+933 
-948 ADVEKGSI
+948 
-956 VPTTVIPDDTAD
+956 
-968 VPKPDKYL
+968 
-976 FSMRDLR
+976 
-983 AADSLLPAEAARW
+983 
-996 LVFLQ
+996 
-1001 AYDTAG
+1001 
-1007 IKTPVEGNTHVN
+1007 
-1019 KGKVYAPKGM
+1019 
-1029 LGTGWL
+1029 
-1035 GGIGGL
+1035 
-1041 YAEGRNLFE
+1041 
-1050 TLMLNW
+1050 
-1056 VLYDTKF
+1056 
-1063 DSERYRLFGNNQ
+1063 LFGRMLA
-1075 DIPVWEREDPPST
+1075 DAP
-1088 DLNDQNRFVG
+1088 DLNTDASAQVAHAFSIDQITPEYDYFTAVDDC
-1098 PVQAMTWQS
+1098 A
-1107 RRVRLVPSEDNARII
+1107 SEDNAGAAMIDTVGFNSSTLYRYATVNIDVLRDQLQDDSATVE
-1122 GIMSCYGDVV
+1122 GVVAFVEAFVKSMPFGKQNTFANHTLPEDVV
-1132 APYNTDVFEKMTA
+1132 VTLRESQPISAADAFEDPVRRKDGISVSRQGVERLGERLNDIRVNYGEEPVKA
-1145 WRSSVTQQKKLGLP
+1145 WYV
-1159 APPHMPVVHDAGKA
+1159 A
-1173 LWRGLEP
+1173 
-1180 ILCASDE
+1180 
-1187 GDSRPGLIRWLEEIR
+1187 
-1202 TEILESEK
+1202 
-1210 HVLDLVTIHAQG
+1210 
-1222 MTYGTQSSVF
+1222 
-1232 ETGIDDTL
+1232 TGGAVS
-1240 SLNSVMFRHDY
+1240 SLNEW
-1251 SGIASVLDVVKCTDG
+1251 C
-1266 AVLALSQFVRNL
+1266 
-1278 RAASGDKGKSTE
+1278 
-1290 TAEQVREW
+1290 EQVSLPDLEQSLKETLNA
-1298 AYADLDGLFR
+1298 AYSA
-1308 DELAAFDETQDPI
+1308 
-1321 EYANAWKDEIHR
+1321 
-1333 RLLQMGW
+1333 
-1340 EYLDQ
+1340 
-1345 SSVPVFGEHESGV
+1345 
-1358 VGVMGASRAQ
+1358 
-1368 LLFQSK
+1368 
-1374 LNKELGF
+1374 
-1381 LEEKDASRPNK
+1381 
-1392 GGM
+1392 

>member
-793 EAWNNEGPKF
+793 EAWNN
-803 SRGADSVYDAAAL
+803 
-816 MESLAVL
+816 
-823 DLTAAGAS
+823 
-831 CAQQLPQDIARTV
+831 
-844 RSAYGNDPHG
+844 
-854 FLPHMWLPQYDDA
+854 
-867 CEKRDLKRVQKQQ
+867 
-880 KAGTYLLQSVGSM
+880 
-893 NQRRSLVNWFLPQV
+893 
-907 DEVNEDEGQRA
+907 
-918 VRDTQDTVEVLLLRK
+918 
-933 CDDGIHLLPWVGDEH
+933 
-948 ADVEKGSI
+948 
-956 VPTTVIPDDTAD
+956 
-968 VPKPDKYL
+968 
-976 FSMRDLR
+976 
-983 AADSLLPAEAARW
+983 
-996 LVFLQ
+996 
-1001 AYDTAG
+1001 
-1007 IKTPVEGNTHVN
+1007 
-1019 KGKVYAPKGM
+1019 
-1029 LGTGWL
+1029 
-1035 GGIGGL
+1035 
-1041 YAEGRNLFE
+1041 
-1050 TLMLNW
+1050 
-1056 VLYDTKF
+1056 
-1063 DSERYRLFGNNQ
+1063 Q

-1298 AYADLDGLFR
+1298 AYADLDGLF
-1308 DELAAFDETQDPI
+1308 
-1321 EYANAWKDEIHR
+1321 HR
-1333 RLLQMGW
+1333 KQ
-1340 EYLDQ
+1340 
-1345 SSVPVFGEHESGV
+1345 
-1358 VGVMGASRAQ
+1358 
-1368 LLFQSK
+1368 
-1374 LNKELGF
+1374 
-1381 LEEKDASRPNK
+1381 
-1392 GGM
+1392 

>member
-99 QAKSI
+99 QAKPI

-193 EAWVSTQDELID
+193 EVWISTQDELID

-311 QDLFATRFTLPEGA
+311 QDLFATRFALPEGA
-325 KVRPVQEEAV
+325 KVRPVQEETV

-389 MFTRVRRWLEALPS
+389 MFTRVHRWLEALPS

-542 LSATLPE
+542 LLREIIMFMDIHCIQQVPPSNINRDDTGSPKTAYVGGALRSRVSSQAWKRAMRGVFGNMLDSSRLGKRTKGVVTLIADSITSKRPDLAESAEGLAQKVMAAAGFKVKASDRAGADKGSLATDYLIFIANNEIDKLADLAIAAFDEGEDVSKMKKEVSAIFHGPQAVDIALFGRMLADAPDLNTDASAQVAHAFSIDQITPEYDYFTAVDDCASEDNAGAAMIDTVGFNSSTLYRYATVNIDALRDQLQDDSATVEGVVAFVEAFVKSMPSGKQNTFANHTLPE
-549 CQRNAMVEAY
+549 
-559 LKGWCDTEPRKASK
+559 D
-573 VSILEQL
+573 
-580 RARNASNTHHINH
+580 
-593 TANSE
+593 
-598 MSCEKGTA
+598 
-606 EKLRLISNAY
+606 
-616 PLLTYTDGHE
+616 
-626 TKHADVKPSGRSMK
+626 
-640 VQCRLV
+640 
-646 DDDDTA
+646 
-652 LLDLMDALLV
+652 
-662 DGGCIGV
+662 
-669 ICDTVGRAQHAA
+669 
-681 ELLGNHCG
+681 
-689 RDCVRL
+689 
-695 THSRFMDIDR
+695 
-705 MSNERELRDLLGPDA
+705 
-720 TIGNGKRPGKLVV
+720 VV
-733 VGTQVLEQSLDIDF
+733 VTLRESQPISAADAFEDPVRRKDGISVSRQGVERLGERLNDIRVNYGEEPVKAWYVATGGAVSSLNEWCEQVSLPDLEQSL
-747 DALVTDIA
+747 
-755 PVDLIMQRLGRV
+755 
-767 HRHRRGDGECDR
+767 
-779 PVSLQTA
+779 
-786 TCYIRGV
+786 
-793 EAWNNEGPKF
+793 K
-803 SRGADSVYDAAAL
+803 
-816 MESLAVL
+816 
-823 DLTAAGAS
+823 
-831 CAQQLPQDIARTV
+831 
-844 RSAYGNDPHG
+844 
-854 FLPHMWLPQYDDA
+854 
-867 CEKRDLKRVQKQQ
+867 
-880 KAGTYLLQSVGSM
+880 
-893 NQRRSLVNWFLPQV
+893 
-907 DEVNEDEGQRA
+907 
-918 VRDTQDTVEVLLLRK
+918 
-933 CDDGIHLLPWVGDEH
+933 
-948 ADVEKGSI
+948 
-956 VPTTVIPDDTAD
+956 
-968 VPKPDKYL
+968 
-976 FSMRDLR
+976 
-983 AADSLLPAEAARW
+983 
-996 LVFLQ
+996 
-1001 AYDTAG
+1001 
-1007 IKTPVEGNTHVN
+1007 
-1019 KGKVYAPKGM
+1019 
-1029 LGTGWL
+1029 
-1035 GGIGGL
+1035 
-1041 YAEGRNLFE
+1041 E
-1050 TLMLNW
+1050 TL
-1056 VLYDTKF
+1056 
-1063 DSERYRLFGNNQ
+1063 
-1075 DIPVWEREDPPST
+1075 
-1088 DLNDQNRFVG
+1088 
-1098 PVQAMTWQS
+1098 
-1107 RRVRLVPSEDNARII
+1107 NA
-1122 GIMSCYGDVV
+1122 
-1132 APYNTDVFEKMTA
+1132 A
-1145 WRSSVTQQKKLGLP
+1145 
-1159 APPHMPVVHDAGKA
+1159 
-1173 LWRGLEP
+1173 
-1180 ILCASDE
+1180 
-1187 GDSRPGLIRWLEEIR
+1187 
-1202 TEILESEK
+1202 
-1210 HVLDLVTIHAQG
+1210 
-1222 MTYGTQSSVF
+1222 
-1232 ETGIDDTL
+1232 
-1240 SLNSVMFRHDY
+1240 Y
-1251 SGIASVLDVVKCTDG
+1251 SA
-1266 AVLALSQFVRNL
+1266 
-1278 RAASGDKGKSTE
+1278 
-1290 TAEQVREW
+1290 
-1298 AYADLDGLFR
+1298 
-1308 DELAAFDETQDPI
+1308 
-1321 EYANAWKDEIHR
+1321 
-1333 RLLQMGW
+1333 
-1340 EYLDQ
+1340 
-1345 SSVPVFGEHESGV
+1345 
-1358 VGVMGASRAQ
+1358 
-1368 LLFQSK
+1368 
-1374 LNKELGF
+1374 
-1381 LEEKDASRPNK
+1381 
-1392 GGM
+1392 

>member
-956 VPTTVIPDDTAD
+956 VPTTVIPDDTVAKIAVQCAVRLPMGLCMPDRVDALIASLEEACAD
-968 VPKPDKYL
+968 DVACWQDSPWLAGKLAL
-976 FSMRDLR
+976 FLHGDADGFVSDELCGYEIRYSRD
-983 AADSLLPAEAARW
+983 
-996 LVFLQ
+996 
-1001 AYDTAG
+1001 
-1007 IKTPVEGNTHVN
+1007 
-1019 KGKVYAPKGM
+1019 
-1029 LGTGWL
+1029 TGL
-1035 GGIGGL
+1035 T
-1041 YAEGRNLFE
+1041 YSRKE
-1050 TLMLNW
+1050 
-1056 VLYDTKF
+1056 D
-1063 DSERYRLFGNNQ
+1063 NQ

>member
-793 EAWNNEGPKF
+793 EAWNN
-803 SRGADSVYDAAAL
+803 
-816 MESLAVL
+816 
-823 DLTAAGAS
+823 
-831 CAQQLPQDIARTV
+831 
-844 RSAYGNDPHG
+844 
-854 FLPHMWLPQYDDA
+854 
-867 CEKRDLKRVQKQQ
+867 
-880 KAGTYLLQSVGSM
+880 
-893 NQRRSLVNWFLPQV
+893 
-907 DEVNEDEGQRA
+907 
-918 VRDTQDTVEVLLLRK
+918 
-933 CDDGIHLLPWVGDEH
+933 
-948 ADVEKGSI
+948 
-956 VPTTVIPDDTAD
+956 
-968 VPKPDKYL
+968 
-976 FSMRDLR
+976 
-983 AADSLLPAEAARW
+983 
-996 LVFLQ
+996 
-1001 AYDTAG
+1001 
-1007 IKTPVEGNTHVN
+1007 
-1019 KGKVYAPKGM
+1019 
-1029 LGTGWL
+1029 
-1035 GGIGGL
+1035 
-1041 YAEGRNLFE
+1041 
-1050 TLMLNW
+1050 
-1056 VLYDTKF
+1056 
-1063 DSERYRLFGNNQ
+1063 Q

-1278 RAASGDKGKSTE
+1278 RVASGDKGKSTE

-1308 DELAAFDETQDPI
+1308 DEIRDCDLQKYET
-1321 EYANAWKDEIHR
+1321 
-1333 RLLQMGW
+1333 
-1340 EYLDQ
+1340 
-1345 SSVPVFGEHESGV
+1345 
-1358 VGVMGASRAQ
+1358 
-1368 LLFQSK
+1368 
-1374 LNKELGF
+1374 
-1381 LEEKDASRPNK
+1381 
-1392 GGM
+1392 

>member
-854 FLPHMWLPQYDDA
+854 FLPHMWL
-867 CEKRDLKRVQKQQ
+867 
-880 KAGTYLLQSVGSM
+880 
-893 NQRRSLVNWFLPQV
+893 
-907 DEVNEDEGQRA
+907 
-918 VRDTQDTVEVLLLRK
+918 
-933 CDDGIHLLPWVGDEH
+933 
-948 ADVEKGSI
+948 
-956 VPTTVIPDDTAD
+956 
-968 VPKPDKYL
+968 
-976 FSMRDLR
+976 
-983 AADSLLPAEAARW
+983 
-996 LVFLQ
+996 
-1001 AYDTAG
+1001 
-1007 IKTPVEGNTHVN
+1007 
-1019 KGKVYAPKGM
+1019 
-1029 LGTGWL
+1029 
-1035 GGIGGL
+1035 
-1041 YAEGRNLFE
+1041 
-1050 TLMLNW
+1050 
-1056 VLYDTKF
+1056 
-1063 DSERYRLFGNNQ
+1063 
-1075 DIPVWEREDPPST
+1075 
-1088 DLNDQNRFVG
+1088 NDQNRFVG

>member
-705 MSNERELRDLLGPDA
+705 MSNERELRDLLDSSKL
-720 TIGNGKRPGKLVV
+720 GKRTKGVVTLIADSITSKRPDLAESAEGLAQKVMAAAGFKVKASDRAGADKGSLATDYLIFIANNEIDKLADLAIAAFDEGEDVSKMKKEVSAIFHGPQAVDIALFGRMLADAPDLNTDASAQVAHAFSIDQITPEYDYFTAVDDCASEDNAGAAMIDTVGFNSSTLYRYATVNIDVLRDQLQDDSATVEGVVAFVEAFVKSMPSGKQNTFANHTLPEDVV
-733 VGTQVLEQSLDIDF
+733 VTLRESQPISAADAFEDPVRRKDGISVSRQGVERLGERLNDIRVNYGEEPVKAWYVATGGAVSSLNEWCEQVSLPDLEQSL
-747 DALVTDIA
+747 
-755 PVDLIMQRLGRV
+755 
-767 HRHRRGDGECDR
+767 
-779 PVSLQTA
+779 
-786 TCYIRGV
+786 
-793 EAWNNEGPKF
+793 K
-803 SRGADSVYDAAAL
+803 
-816 MESLAVL
+816 
-823 DLTAAGAS
+823 
-831 CAQQLPQDIARTV
+831 
-844 RSAYGNDPHG
+844 
-854 FLPHMWLPQYDDA
+854 
-867 CEKRDLKRVQKQQ
+867 
-880 KAGTYLLQSVGSM
+880 
-893 NQRRSLVNWFLPQV
+893 
-907 DEVNEDEGQRA
+907 
-918 VRDTQDTVEVLLLRK
+918 
-933 CDDGIHLLPWVGDEH
+933 
-948 ADVEKGSI
+948 
-956 VPTTVIPDDTAD
+956 
-968 VPKPDKYL
+968 
-976 FSMRDLR
+976 
-983 AADSLLPAEAARW
+983 
-996 LVFLQ
+996 
-1001 AYDTAG
+1001 
-1007 IKTPVEGNTHVN
+1007 
-1019 KGKVYAPKGM
+1019 
-1029 LGTGWL
+1029 
-1035 GGIGGL
+1035 
-1041 YAEGRNLFE
+1041 E
-1050 TLMLNW
+1050 TL
-1056 VLYDTKF
+1056 
-1063 DSERYRLFGNNQ
+1063 
-1075 DIPVWEREDPPST
+1075 
-1088 DLNDQNRFVG
+1088 
-1098 PVQAMTWQS
+1098 
-1107 RRVRLVPSEDNARII
+1107 NA
-1122 GIMSCYGDVV
+1122 
-1132 APYNTDVFEKMTA
+1132 A
-1145 WRSSVTQQKKLGLP
+1145 
-1159 APPHMPVVHDAGKA
+1159 
-1173 LWRGLEP
+1173 
-1180 ILCASDE
+1180 
-1187 GDSRPGLIRWLEEIR
+1187 
-1202 TEILESEK
+1202 
-1210 HVLDLVTIHAQG
+1210 
-1222 MTYGTQSSVF
+1222 
-1232 ETGIDDTL
+1232 
-1240 SLNSVMFRHDY
+1240 Y
-1251 SGIASVLDVVKCTDG
+1251 SA
-1266 AVLALSQFVRNL
+1266 
-1278 RAASGDKGKSTE
+1278 
-1290 TAEQVREW
+1290 
-1298 AYADLDGLFR
+1298 
-1308 DELAAFDETQDPI
+1308 
-1321 EYANAWKDEIHR
+1321 
-1333 RLLQMGW
+1333 
-1340 EYLDQ
+1340 
-1345 SSVPVFGEHESGV
+1345 
-1358 VGVMGASRAQ
+1358 
-1368 LLFQSK
+1368 
-1374 LNKELGF
+1374 
-1381 LEEKDASRPNK
+1381 
-1392 GGM
+1392 

>member
-705 MSNERELRDLLGPDA
+705 MSNERELRDYFDEWADRFFLLGE
-720 TIGNGKRPGKLVV
+720 RPFFQVPGLQY
-733 VGTQVLEQSLDIDF
+733 VGSK
-747 DALVTDIA
+747 
-755 PVDLIMQRLGRV
+755 PYS
-767 HRHRRGDGECDR
+767 
-779 PVSLQTA
+779 PVSEM
-786 TCYIRGV
+786 I
-793 EAWNNEGPKF
+793 
-803 SRGADSVYDAAAL
+803 
-816 MESLAVL
+816 
-823 DLTAAGAS
+823 
-831 CAQQLPQDIARTV
+831 
-844 RSAYGNDPHG
+844 
-854 FLPHMWLPQYDDA
+854 
-867 CEKRDLKRVQKQQ
+867 
-880 KAGTYLLQSVGSM
+880 
-893 NQRRSLVNWFLPQV
+893 
-907 DEVNEDEGQRA
+907 
-918 VRDTQDTVEVLLLRK
+918 
-933 CDDGIHLLPWVGDEH
+933 
-948 ADVEKGSI
+948 
-956 VPTTVIPDDTAD
+956 AD

-1381 LEEKDASRPNK
+1381 LEEKDVSRPNK